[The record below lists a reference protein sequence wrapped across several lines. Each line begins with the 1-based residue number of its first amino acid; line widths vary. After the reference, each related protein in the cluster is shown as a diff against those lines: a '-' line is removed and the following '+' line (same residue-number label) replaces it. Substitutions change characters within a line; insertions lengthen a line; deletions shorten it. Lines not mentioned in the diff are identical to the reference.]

1 MRFLEDALLSLLEFF
16 GFEVAQ
22 VALGDLFLGAV
33 IGLFPAAIVGGLVS
47 DWKWQKESAFW
58 TKLPWDWLA
67 SILAMVFTIWLFY
80 LLFLA

>member
-1 MRFLEDALLSLLEFF
+1 MEDVLLSLLEFF
-16 GFEVAQ
+16 GFEAAK

-33 IGLFPAAIVGGLVS
+33 FGLFPAAIVGGLVS
-47 DWKWQKESAFW
+47 DWKWQQESTFW

-67 SILAMVFTIWLFY
+67 SIFAMVLTIWLFH